1 MPISIPRYT
10 RVFLISTVALFSL
23 SIGLA
28 LGLGL
33 DMPPGLTTILA
44 AMIAADREGRALAR
58 DTGRLLEGS
67 EALKATLAMTAI
79 AFVFTAV
86 LYIVQLAIPGV
97 ASALTDIS
105 RGFFYALVGFL
116 GLVVLLTNRIFLHN
130 GMKTELSRQ
139 ATKD

>member
-44 AMIAADREGRALAR
+44 ADREGRALAR

-67 EALKATLAMTAI
+67 EALKAALAMTAI

-105 RGFFYALVGFL
+105 RGFFYP
-116 GLVVLLTNRIFLHN
+116 
-130 GMKTELSRQ
+130 
-139 ATKD
+139 